1 MKDKLATKPEIY
13 DSLILDFPPGCRRLT
28 PGPGY
33 LEALIEENV
42 TFIGSGIQRVT
53 DDGLIDDKGN
63 FQQVDAI
70 ICATGFDYSWST
82 EDTPITRHNGITLAQ
97 MWDPT
102 PEAYMAVGVPNIP
115 NFFMYLGPSGSSGSG
130 SFLAM
135 LEFVVEYIIKC
146 TKKLQREYFSSMEPT
161 MEAHKD
167 FSKHVD
173 KYFEKTIFNYKCKSW
188 FKKNEDTGRIVGIW
202 PGSSLNA
209 ERAMSNPRFE
219 DYQYIR
225 MPEMKENMFNWL
237 GNGLTMSQEQCEKTI
252 QYLDELDIPP
262 TINHGPRPE
271 LPAALACQI

>member
-13 DSLILDFPPGCRRLT
+13 DSRFPDFPPGC
-28 PGPGY
+28 
-33 LEALIEENV
+33 
-42 TFIGSGIQRVT
+42 
-53 DDGLIDDKGN
+53 
-63 FQQVDAI
+63 
-70 ICATGFDYSWST
+70 
-82 EDTPITRHNGITLAQ
+82 
-97 MWDPT
+97 
-102 PEAYMAVGVPNIP
+102 
-115 NFFMYLGPSGSSGSG
+115 MYLGPSGSPGSG

-146 TKKLQREYFSSMEPT
+146 TKKLQREYISSMEPT

-188 FKKNEDTGRIVGIW
+188 FKKNEGTGRIVGIW

-225 MPEMKENMFNWL
+225 IPEMKEKMFNWL
-237 GNGLTMSQEQCEKTI
+237 GNGLTMSQEQCEKTT